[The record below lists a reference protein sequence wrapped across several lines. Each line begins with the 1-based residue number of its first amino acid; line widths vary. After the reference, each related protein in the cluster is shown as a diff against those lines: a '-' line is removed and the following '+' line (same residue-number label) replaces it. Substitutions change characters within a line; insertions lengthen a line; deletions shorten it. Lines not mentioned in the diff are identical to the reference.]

1 MIVSCP
7 MAHAVFFPQECDYNF
22 LAIDDCFFSD
32 YVFEEEPRGCVPKYP
47 LIFEVKH
54 GLPNAV
60 YFQVLQ
66 LDLRNKSRGTLDPQI
81 DVNTQD
87 DAAMTALHYAVHV

>member
-7 MAHAVFFPQECDYNF
+7 MEQPCNYNF

-32 YVFEEEPRGCVPKYP
+32 YVFYTHGCVPKYP

-54 GLPNAV
+54 GLPV
-60 YFQVLQ
+60 FVLK
-66 LDLRNKSRGTLDPQI
+66 LLEEDTQI

-87 DAAMTALHYAVHV
+87 DAAMTALQCGDV